1 MVYIPNT
8 DAERAEMLRVIGVER
23 IEDLFHDVPEAYR
36 FPPLNLPRPLSE
48 AEILAELREMAE
60 MNVDVDHAAC
70 FLGAGAYNHFV
81 PSVVDMVISRSEFYT
96 SYTPYQPE
104 VSQGVLQ
111 ALFEYQSMICA
122 LTEMDMANSSHYD
135 GATATAEAV
144 IMSLNVHNRRRKR
157 VVLSPTV
164 HPMYRETVHTYT
176 QGMGLTIVGED
187 APRHDLDA
195 LAAQVDDTTACVVV
209 QNPDF
214 LGRMFTP
221 AEMQALADAAHAH
234 GALFVVVVDPI
245 SLGFM
250 VPPGRYGADIVVGEG
265 QSLGSNPNFGGPYL
279 GIFAF
284 RKEYVRKSSGRLV
297 GETVDMEGKRGYV
310 ITLSTREQHIRRA
323 KATSNICTNEA
334 LVAIAA
340 AVYLAVMG
348 KQGLR
353 RVAELSYHKAHY
365 AAQRIAT
372 VDGFEVL
379 STWPFFKEFV
389 VRCPAPVADINRY
402 LMDEWGII
410 GGYDLSRDYPDLEN
424 AMLLCVTEM
433 NTREE
438 IDDLVS
444 ALEEI
449 AHGALEA
456 PPGGLVVSPS

>member
-1 MVYIPNT
+1 MTYIPTT
-8 DAERAEMLRVIGVER
+8 DAERQEMLQVIGVER
-23 IEDLFHDVPEAYR
+23 VEDLFHDVPEPYR
-36 FPPLNLPRPLSE
+36 FPPLNLPRPISE
-48 AEILAELREMAE
+48 AEILAELHAMAD
-60 MNVDVDHAAC
+60 MNVNLNHAAC

-81 PSVVDMVISRSEFYT
+81 PSVVDMIISRSEFYT

-122 LTEMDMANSSHYD
+122 LTEMDVANSSHYD

-144 IMSLNVHNRRRKR
+144 IMALNVHHRRRRR
-157 VVLSPTV
+157 VILSPTV

-176 QGMGLTIVGED
+176 QGMGLTLVGED
-187 APRHDLDA
+187 TPRHDLKA
-195 LAAQVDDTTACVVV
+195 LAQLVDDQTACVVV

-214 LGRMFTP
+214 LGRMFSP
-221 AEMQALADAAHAH
+221 SEMQALADTVHAH

-245 SLGFM
+245 SLGLM
-250 VPPGRYGADIVVGEG
+250 VPPGRYSADIVVGEG

-284 RKEYVRKSSGRLV
+284 RREYLRRSSGRLV
-297 GETVDMEGKRGYV
+297 GETVDKEGRRGYV

-340 AVYLAVMG
+340 SVYLALMG
-348 KQGLR
+348 KHGLR
-353 RVAELSYHKAHY
+353 TVAELCYHKAHY
-365 AAQRIAT
+365 AAQRIT
-372 VDGFEVL
+372 ELEGFHVL

-389 VRCPAPVADINRY
+389 VQCPAPVEDINRY
-402 LMDEWGII
+402 LLDEWGII
-410 GGYDLSRDYPDLEN
+410 GGYDLSQDYPDLN
-424 AMLLCVTEM
+424 QCMLLCVTEM

-438 IDDLVS
+438 IDDLVN

-449 AHGALEA
+449 ANGALEA
-456 PPGGLVVSPS
+456 PPGGLTLSQR

>member
-1 MVYIPNT
+1 MPYIPNT
-8 DAERAEMLRVIGVER
+8 DEERAAMLRVIGVDKV
-23 IEDLFHDVPEAYR
+23 EDLFHDVPAEYR
-36 FPPLNLPRPLSE
+36 FPTLDLPRPLSE
-48 AEILAELREMAE
+48 AEILAELRDMAE
-60 MNVDVDHAAC
+60 MNVDLDHAAC

-96 SYTPYQPE
+96 AYTPYQPE

-122 LTEMDMANSSHYD
+122 LTEMDVANSSHYD

-144 IMSLNVHNRRRKR
+144 IMALNVHRRKRKR
-157 VVLSPTV
+157 VVLSPTL
-164 HPMYRETVHTYT
+164 HPMYRQTVHTYT

-187 APRHDLDA
+187 APRHDLQA
-195 LAAQVDDTTACVVV
+195 LTDLIDDDTCCVIV

-214 LGRMFTP
+214 LGRMFSP
-221 AEMQALADAAHAH
+221 AEMKALADAAHARK
-234 GALFVVVVDPI
+234 ALFVVAVDPI

-250 VPPGRYGADIVVGEG
+250 VPPGRYDADVVVGEG
-265 QSLGSNPNFGGPYL
+265 QSLGNPPNFGGPYL

-284 RKEYVRKSSGRLV
+284 KKEYVRKSSGRLV
-297 GETVDMEGKRGYV
+297 GETVDAEGKRGYV
-310 ITLSTREQHIRRA
+310 ITLSTREQHIRRE

-334 LVAIAA
+334 LVAIAS
-340 AVYLAVMG
+340 AVYMAAMG

-353 RVAELSYHKAHY
+353 RVAEMSYHKAHY
-365 AAQRIAT
+365 AAKRIAE
-372 VDGFEVL
+372 VKGFEVL

-389 VRCPAPVADINRY
+389 VKCPAPVAEINDY
-402 LMDEWGII
+402 LLDEWGII
-410 GGYDLSRDYPDLEN
+410 GGYDLSQDYPDLEN

-449 AHGALEA
+449 AGGALEST
-456 PPGGLVVSPS
+456 VRFRVTS

>member
-1 MVYIPNT
+1 MPYIPNT
-8 DAERAEMLRVIGVER
+8 DAERAEMLRVIGVDKV
-23 IEDLFHDVPEAYR
+23 EDLFHDVPAEYR
-36 FPPLNLPRPLSE
+36 FPKLDLPRPLSE
-48 AEILAELREMAE
+48 AEVLAELRDMAE
-60 MNVDVDHAAC
+60 MNVDLDHAAC

-96 SYTPYQPE
+96 AYTPYQPE

-122 LTEMDMANSSHYD
+122 LTEMDVANSSHYD

-144 IMSLNVHNRRRKR
+144 IMALNVHRRRRKR
-157 VVLSPTV
+157 VVLSPTL

-187 APRHDLDA
+187 APRHDLQA
-195 LAAQVDDTTACVVV
+195 LADLIDDDTCCVIV

-214 LGRMFTP
+214 LGRMFSP
-221 AEMQALADAAHAH
+221 AEMKALADAAHARK
-234 GALFVVVVDPI
+234 ALFVVAVDPI

-250 VPPGRYGADIVVGEG
+250 VPPGRYDADVVVGEG
-265 QSLGSNPNFGGPYL
+265 QSLGNPPNFGGPYL

-284 RKEYVRKSSGRLV
+284 KKEYVRKSSGRLV
-297 GETVDMEGKRGYV
+297 GETVDAEGKRGYV
-310 ITLSTREQHIRRA
+310 ITLSTREQHIRRE

-334 LVAIAA
+334 LVAIAS
-340 AVYLAVMG
+340 AVYMAAMG
-348 KQGLR
+348 KEGLR
-353 RVAELSYHKAHY
+353 RVAEMSYHKAHY
-365 AAQRIAT
+365 AAQRIAQ
-372 VDGFEVL
+372 VEGFEVL

-389 VRCPAPVADINRY
+389 VKCPAPVAEINEY
-402 LMDEWGII
+402 LLDEWGII
-410 GGYDLSRDYPDLEN
+410 GGYDLSRDYPDMEN

-449 AHGALEA
+449 ANGALEST
-456 PPGGLVVSPS
+456 VRFRVTS

>member
-1 MVYIPNT
+1 MPYIPNT
-8 DAERAEMLRVIGVER
+8 DEERAAMLRVIGVDKV
-23 IEDLFHDVPEAYR
+23 EDLFHDVPAEYR
-36 FPPLNLPRPLSE
+36 FPALDLPRPLSE
-48 AEILAELREMAE
+48 AEILAELRDMAE
-60 MNVDVDHAAC
+60 MNVDLDHAAC

-96 SYTPYQPE
+96 AYTPYQPE

-122 LTEMDMANSSHYD
+122 LTEMDVANSSHYD

-144 IMSLNVHNRRRKR
+144 IMALNVHRRKRKR
-157 VVLSPTV
+157 VVLSPTL
-164 HPMYRETVHTYT
+164 HPMYRQTVHTYT

-187 APRHDLDA
+187 APRHDLQA
-195 LAAQVDDTTACVVV
+195 LADLIDDETCCVVV

-214 LGRMFTP
+214 LGRMFSP
-221 AEMQALADAAHAH
+221 AEMKALADAAHARK
-234 GALFVVVVDPI
+234 ALFVVAVDPI

-250 VPPGRYGADIVVGEG
+250 VPPGRYDADIVVGEG
-265 QSLGSNPNFGGPYL
+265 QSLGNPPNFGGPYL

-284 RKEYVRKSSGRLV
+284 KQEYVRKSSGRLV
-297 GETVDMEGKRGYV
+297 GETVDAEGKRGYV
-310 ITLSTREQHIRRA
+310 ITLSTREQHIRRE

-334 LVAIAA
+334 LVAIAS
-340 AVYLAVMG
+340 AVYMAAMG

-353 RVAELSYHKAHY
+353 RVAEMSYHKAHY
-365 AAQRIAT
+365 AAKRIAE
-372 VDGFEVL
+372 VEGFEVL

-389 VRCPAPVADINRY
+389 VKCPAPVAEINDY
-402 LMDEWGII
+402 LLDEWGII
-410 GGYDLSRDYPDLEN
+410 GGYDLSQDYPDLEN

-444 ALEEI
+444 AFEEI
-449 AHGALEA
+449 ASGALESTVRLHVT
-456 PPGGLVVSPS
+456 G

>member
-8 DAERAEMLRVIGVER
+8 DREREEMLKVIGVER
-23 IEDLFHDVPEAYR
+23 VEDLFHDVPEPYR
-36 FPPLNLPRPLSE
+36 FPPLNLPEPLSE

-60 MNVDVDHAAC
+60 MNVDLDHAAC

-104 VSQGVLQ
+104 ISQGVLQ

-157 VVLSPTV
+157 VILSPTV

-187 APRHDLDA
+187 APRHDLEA
-195 LAAQVDDTTACVVV
+195 LARLVDDQTACVVV

-214 LGRMFTP
+214 LGRMFSP
-221 AEMQALADAAHAH
+221 KEMQALADAAHAH
-234 GALFVVVVDPI
+234 AALFVVVVDPI

-265 QSLGSNPNFGGPYL
+265 QSLGSHPNFGGPYL

-297 GETVDMEGKRGYV
+297 GETVDMEGRRGYV

-340 AVYLAVMG
+340 AVYLAAMG
-348 KQGLR
+348 KNGLR
-353 RVAELSYHKAHY
+353 KVAELCYHKAHY
-365 AAQRIAT
+365 AAQRISQ

-389 VRCPAPVADINRY
+389 VKCPAAVPEINRY
-402 LMDEWGII
+402 LLDEWGII
-410 GGYDLSRDYPDLEN
+410 GGYDLSQDYPDLEN
-424 AMLLCVTEM
+424 CMLVCVTEM

-444 ALEEI
+444 AFEEI
-449 AHGALEA
+449 ANGALES
-456 PPGGLVVSPS
+456 PPGGVVVARE

>member
-1 MVYIPNT
+1 MPYIPNT
-8 DAERAEMLRVIGVER
+8 DEERAAMLRVIGVDKV
-23 IEDLFHDVPEAYR
+23 EDLFHDVPAEYR
-36 FPPLNLPRPLSE
+36 FPTLDLPRPLSE
-48 AEILAELREMAE
+48 AEILAELRDMAE
-60 MNVDVDHAAC
+60 MNVDLDHAAC

-96 SYTPYQPE
+96 AYTPYQPE

-122 LTEMDMANSSHYD
+122 LTEMDVANSSHYD

-144 IMSLNVHNRRRKR
+144 IMALNVHRRKRKR
-157 VVLSPTV
+157 VVLSPTL
-164 HPMYRETVHTYT
+164 HPMYRQTVHTYT

-187 APRHDLDA
+187 APRHDLQA
-195 LAAQVDDTTACVVV
+195 LTDLIDDDTCCVIV

-214 LGRMFTP
+214 LGRMFSP
-221 AEMQALADAAHAH
+221 AEMKALADAAHARK
-234 GALFVVVVDPI
+234 ALFVVAVDPI

-250 VPPGRYGADIVVGEG
+250 VPPGRYDADVVVGEG
-265 QSLGSNPNFGGPYL
+265 QSLGNPPNFGGPYL

-284 RKEYVRKSSGRLV
+284 KKEYVRKSSGRLV
-297 GETVDMEGKRGYV
+297 GETVDAEGKRGYV
-310 ITLSTREQHIRRA
+310 ITLSTREQHIRRE

-334 LVAIAA
+334 LVAIAS
-340 AVYLAVMG
+340 AVYMAAMG

-353 RVAELSYHKAHY
+353 RVAEMSYHKAHY
-365 AAQRIAT
+365 AAKRIAE
-372 VDGFEVL
+372 VEGFEVL

-389 VRCPAPVADINRY
+389 VKCPAPVAEINDY
-402 LMDEWGII
+402 LLDEWGII
-410 GGYDLSRDYPDLEN
+410 GGYDLSQDYPDLEN

-449 AHGALEA
+449 AGGALESTVRFHVT
-456 PPGGLVVSPS
+456 G

>member
-1 MVYIPNT
+1 MPYIPNT
-8 DAERAEMLRVIGVER
+8 DEERAAMLRVIGVDKV
-23 IEDLFHDVPEAYR
+23 EDLFHDVPAEYR
-36 FPPLNLPRPLSE
+36 FPTLDLPRPLSE
-48 AEILAELREMAE
+48 AEILAELRDMAE
-60 MNVDVDHAAC
+60 MNVDLDHAAC

-96 SYTPYQPE
+96 AYTPYQPE

-122 LTEMDMANSSHYD
+122 LTEMDVANSSHYD

-144 IMSLNVHNRRRKR
+144 IMALNVHRRKRKR
-157 VVLSPTV
+157 VVLSPTL
-164 HPMYRETVHTYT
+164 HPMYRQTVHTYT

-187 APRHDLDA
+187 APRHDLQA
-195 LAAQVDDTTACVVV
+195 LADLIDDDTCCVIV

-214 LGRMFTP
+214 LGRMFSP
-221 AEMQALADAAHAH
+221 AEMKALADAAHARK
-234 GALFVVVVDPI
+234 ALFVVAVDPI

-250 VPPGRYGADIVVGEG
+250 VPPGRYDADVVVGEG
-265 QSLGSNPNFGGPYL
+265 QSLGNPPNFGGPYL

-284 RKEYVRKSSGRLV
+284 KKEYVRKSSGRLV
-297 GETVDMEGKRGYV
+297 GETVDAEGKRGYV
-310 ITLSTREQHIRRA
+310 ITLSTREQHIRRE

-334 LVAIAA
+334 LVAIAS
-340 AVYLAVMG
+340 AVYMAAMG

-353 RVAELSYHKAHY
+353 RVAEMSYHKAHY
-365 AAQRIAT
+365 AAKRIAE
-372 VDGFEVL
+372 VEGFEVL

-389 VRCPAPVADINRY
+389 VKCPAPVAEINDY
-402 LMDEWGII
+402 LLDEWGII
-410 GGYDLSRDYPDLEN
+410 GGYDLSQDYPDLEN

-449 AHGALEA
+449 AAGALEST
-456 PPGGLVVSPS
+456 VRFRVTS

>member
-1 MVYIPNT
+1 MPYIPNT
-8 DAERAEMLRVIGVER
+8 DEERAAMLRVIGVDKV
-23 IEDLFHDVPEAYR
+23 EDLFHDVPAEYR
-36 FPPLNLPRPLSE
+36 FPTLDLPRPLSE
-48 AEILAELREMAE
+48 AEILAELRDMAE
-60 MNVDVDHAAC
+60 MNVDLDHAAC

-96 SYTPYQPE
+96 AYTPYQPE

-122 LTEMDMANSSHYD
+122 LTEMDVANSSHYD

-144 IMSLNVHNRRRKR
+144 IMALNVHRRKRKR
-157 VVLSPTV
+157 VVLSPTL
-164 HPMYRETVHTYT
+164 HPMYRQTVHTYT

-187 APRHDLDA
+187 APRHDLQA
-195 LAAQVDDTTACVVV
+195 LTDLIDDDTCCVIV

-214 LGRMFTP
+214 LGRMFSP
-221 AEMQALADAAHAH
+221 AEMKALADAAHARK
-234 GALFVVVVDPI
+234 ALFVVAVDPI

-250 VPPGRYGADIVVGEG
+250 VPPGRYDADVVVGEG
-265 QSLGSNPNFGGPYL
+265 QSLGNPPNFGGPYL

-284 RKEYVRKSSGRLV
+284 KKEYVRKSSGRLV
-297 GETVDMEGKRGYV
+297 GETVDAEGKRGYV
-310 ITLSTREQHIRRA
+310 ITLSTREQHIRRE

-334 LVAIAA
+334 LVAIAS
-340 AVYLAVMG
+340 AVYMAAMG

-353 RVAELSYHKAHY
+353 RVAEMSYHKAHY
-365 AAQRIAT
+365 AAKRIAE
-372 VDGFEVL
+372 VEGFEVL

-389 VRCPAPVADINRY
+389 VKCPAPVAEINDY
-402 LMDEWGII
+402 LLDEWGII
-410 GGYDLSRDYPDLEN
+410 GGYDLSQDYPDLEN

-444 ALEEI
+444 AFEEI
-449 AHGALEA
+449 AGGALESTVRFHVT
-456 PPGGLVVSPS
+456 G

>member
-1 MVYIPNT
+1 MPYIPNT
-8 DAERAEMLRVIGVER
+8 DAERAEMLRVIGVDKV
-23 IEDLFHDVPEAYR
+23 EDLFHDVPAEHR
-36 FPPLNLPRPLSE
+36 FPTLDLPRPLSE
-48 AEILAELREMAE
+48 AEILAELRDMAE
-60 MNVDVDHAAC
+60 MNVDLDHAAC

-81 PSVVDMVISRSEFYT
+81 PSVVDMIISRSEFYT
-96 SYTPYQPE
+96 AYTPYQPE

-122 LTEMDMANSSHYD
+122 LTEMDVANSSHYD

-144 IMSLNVHNRRRKR
+144 IMALNVHRRRRKR

-164 HPMYRETVHTYT
+164 HPMYRQTVHTYT

-187 APRHDLDA
+187 APRHDVQA
-195 LAAQVDDTTACVVV
+195 LADLIDDDTCCVVV

-214 LGRMFTP
+214 LGRMFSP
-221 AEMQALADAAHAH
+221 AEMKALADAAHARQ
-234 GALFVVVVDPI
+234 ALLIVAVDPI

-250 VPPGRYGADIVVGEG
+250 VPPGRYDADIVVGEG
-265 QSLGSNPNFGGPYL
+265 QSLGNPPNFGGPYL

-284 RKEYVRKSSGRLV
+284 KQEYVRKSSGRLV
-297 GETVDMEGKRGYV
+297 GETVDAEGKRGYV
-310 ITLSTREQHIRRA
+310 ITLSTREQHIRRE

-340 AVYLAVMG
+340 AVYLAAMG
-348 KQGLR
+348 KEGLR
-353 RVAELSYHKAHY
+353 RVAEMSYHKAHY
-365 AAQRIAT
+365 AAQRIAQ
-372 VDGFEVL
+372 VEGFEVL

-389 VRCPAPVADINRY
+389 VKCPAPVAQINDY
-402 LMDEWGII
+402 LLDEWGII
-410 GGYDLSRDYPDLEN
+410 GGYDLSQDYPDLEN

-449 AHGALEA
+449 AAGALESTVRLQVK
-456 PPGGLVVSPS
+456 G